1 VRPGCDEPDAGS
13 QTWLDQTGSQPYT
26 RLMQTCENC
35 GEESPEGAR
44 FCFSCGSPLADGARR
59 SHEAR
64 KVVTILFAD
73 VAESTAL
80 GEQLDSELLRRV
92 LSRYFQTVSQVLERH
107 GGTVEKFIGDAVMA
121 VFGIPAVHED
131 DALRAVRAAVE
142 MRDAVEALND
152 ELKAERGVSIH
163 LRTGINTGEVVAGDA
178 AAGQTLVT
186 GDAVNVAA
194 RLEQGAGAG
203 EIVLGE
209 ATRRLVRDAVC
220 VEPLGTLALKGK
232 TDGVLSWRLVKLLS
246 DAPSFARHFDSP
258 LIGRDLELAQLR
270 QAFERVVEER
280 TAYLF
285 TVLGAA
291 GIGKSRLV
299 AELVSM
305 VTDSATVVSGRCLSY
320 GDGIT
325 FWPLAEIVRE
335 LTGNDPDPRAAIAV
349 LVADDEAA
357 ERIAERIAA
366 TLGRDHGAVSPE
378 ETFWAVR
385 RLFQALALRRPLV
398 VVLEDIHWGEPTFLD
413 LIDHLADWSRDAP
426 IFLLCVARPEL
437 LEKRSGWGGGKLNA
451 TSLALKP
458 LTETEANAL
467 IDHLAGDAGL
477 PDADRRQITE
487 AAEGN
492 PLFVEQM
499 LAMVVESGGRLE
511 IPPTIQ
517 GLLAARL
524 DRLSAEE
531 RAVIER
537 ASVIGKRFWESPLVY
552 LSPEASRSTVGSQ
565 IEALMRKGLVVP
577 DRPIVPGEEGYGF
590 GHLLIRDA
598 AYAGIPKTERA
609 DLHERFALWIE
620 ETAGERLME
629 VEEILGYHLEQA
641 FRYVSELSPADER
654 AGTLAL
660 KAGERLAAPG
670 RRALARGDASA
681 AMKLLGRAASLLP
694 AVAPGRAQLLCDL
707 GAALV
712 LAGEFAEADAV
723 LTEAIEASVGA
734 EDRRLEL
741 HALLERAFLRA
752 LTDPERG
759 VEELKLVT
767 ARAIP
772 ELEELG
778 DDLGLAKA
786 WRRIGD
792 MHWMTNQWNELERA
806 LERARGHAERA
817 GDAREAGAALMRL
830 PMAIYY
836 GPTPVPEAIE
846 RAEAILARAQKAPG
860 VQSTCLVC
868 LAGLQAM
875 AGRFEH
881 ARSLLTRGRA
891 ISEELGFRVWQAGFS
906 LLASDIAMLR
916 DDPADGERELRR
928 GYQALAGMG
937 ERGLLSMVVAE
948 LARAVYEQGRY
959 DEAMQLTDESS
970 RVAGTAD
977 VRSQIT
983 WRAIRGKTLAR
994 KHEFARAEACALEA
1008 MAIAEKT
1015 DDLNSQGRALMDLAD
1030 VLELAGRGEEAA
1042 PVVERAL
1049 VLFERKGNV
1058 VSTDKARERL
1068 AEGARAGAP
1077 AASTAS

>member
-1 VRPGCDEPDAGS
+1 VQICA
-13 QTWLDQTGSQPYT
+13 
-26 RLMQTCENC
+26 NC
-35 GEESPEGAR
+35 GENNPVSAR
-44 FCFSCGSPLADGARR
+44 FCFSCGSVLGDEAPRP
-59 SHEAR
+59 HEAR
-64 KVVTILFAD
+64 KTVTIVFSD
-73 VAESTAL
+73 VAESTRL

-92 LSRYFQTVSQVLERH
+92 LSRYFETVSQVLQRH

-142 MRDAVEALND
+142 MREAVEALNS
-152 ELKAERGVSIH
+152 ELEERGVQIQ
-163 LRTGINTGEVVAGDA
+163 LRTGVNTGEVVTGDA
-178 AAGQTLVT
+178 AARQMLVT

-194 RLEQGAGAG
+194 RLEQTAGPG

-209 ATRRLVRDAVC
+209 ATRRLVRDAVQ
-220 VEPLGTLALKGK
+220 VEPVGPLALKGK
-232 TDGVLSWRLVKLLS
+232 TDDVLSWRLVEILE
-246 DAPSFARHFDSP
+246 DAPAFARHFDSP

-270 QAFERVVEER
+270 QAFERAVEER
-280 TAYLF
+280 TTHLF
-285 TVLGAA
+285 TLLGAA

-299 AELVSM
+299 AELAS
-305 VTDSATVVSGRCLSY
+305 TLSESASVLAGRCLSY

-325 FWPLAEIVRE
+325 FWPLAEIVRD
-335 LTGNDPDPRAAIAV
+335 LTGDGDDPGPAIAR

-357 ERIAERIAA
+357 DRIGQQIAA
-366 TLGRDHGAVSPE
+366 TLGRDPVAGSSE

-385 RLFQALALRRPLV
+385 RLFQALARRRPLV
-398 VVLEDIHWGEPTFLD
+398 VVFEDIHWAEPTFLD
-413 LIDHLADWSRDAP
+413 MIDHLADWSRDAP

-451 TSLALKP
+451 TSLTLQP

-467 IDHLAGDAGL
+467 IDHLTGEAEL
-477 PDADRRQITE
+477 PDAARRQIAE

-499 LAMVVESGGRLE
+499 LAILTEDGDELE

-531 RAVIER
+531 RAVLER
-537 ASVIGKRFWESPLVY
+537 ASVVGKRFWEGPVAY
-552 LSPEASRSTVGSQ
+552 LADESSRSTVGSTIQ
-565 IEALMRKGLVVP
+565 LLMRKGLVRP
-577 DRPIVPGEEGYGF
+577 DRAIVPGEEGYRF

-598 AYAGIPKTERA
+598 AYAGIPKRQRA
-609 DLHERFALWIE
+609 DLHERFAVWIE
-620 ETAGERLME
+620 QTAGERLIE
-629 VEEILGYHLEQA
+629 VEEILGYHFEQA
-641 FRYVSELSPADER
+641 YGYLSELYQVDER
-654 AGTLAL
+654 GQKLAGRA
-660 KAGERLAAPG
+660 AERLAAAG
-670 RRALARGDASA
+670 RRALGRGDASA
-681 AMKLLGRAASLLP
+681 ATNLLGRAASLLP
-694 AVAPGRAQLLCDL
+694 TDAPGREQLLGEL

-712 LAGEFAEADAV
+712 LAGEFSDADLV
-723 LTEAIEASVGA
+723 LTEAIETSVA
-734 EDRRLEL
+734 AQNRRLEL

-752 LTDPERG
+752 LTDPQGG
-759 VEELKLVT
+759 VDELRLVT

-792 MHWMTNQWNELERA
+792 MHWMMNQWDELERA

-817 GDAREAGAALMRL
+817 GDAREAAGALMRV

-836 GPTPVPEAIE
+836 GPTHVPEAIQ
-846 RAEAILARAQKAPG
+846 RAEDILARAQKAPG

-875 AGRFEH
+875 SGRFEH
-881 ARSLLTRGRA
+881 AYSLLARGRA

-906 LLASDIAMLR
+906 LLSSDIAMLAG
-916 DDPADGERELRR
+916 DPAKAESELRR
-928 GYQALAGMG
+928 GYQALEGMG

-948 LARAVYEQGRY
+948 LARAVYAQERYEEAEQLA
-959 DEAMQLTDESS
+959 EESE
-970 RVAGTAD
+970 RLAGTAD

-983 WRAIRGKTLAR
+983 WRAVRGQILAR
-994 KHEFARAEACALEA
+994 RHEFSRAEACAHKA
-1008 MAIAEKT
+1008 VGIAEQT
-1015 DDLNSQGRALMDLAD
+1015 DDLNSQGRALMDLVE
-1030 VLELAGRGEEAA
+1030 VLELAGRPDDAVAA
-1042 PVVERAL
+1042 VARAIE
-1049 VLFERKGNV
+1049 LFERKGNV
-1058 VSTDKARERL
+1058 VSAQR
-1068 AEGARAGAP
+1068 ARALLGGR
-1077 AASTAS
+1077 STASLRG